1 MSNTKDTRQP
11 PLEKPEPQ
19 QITPQTGE
27 LDAEKL
33 DEVVGEVSGG
43 SGTGY
48 TIGYKA
54 PPPPPPII

>member
-1 MSNTKDTRQP
+1 MSVAQDTKSP
-11 PLEKPEPQ
+11 ASEKPEPQ

-33 DEVVGEVSGG
+33 DEIAGG
-43 SGTGY
+43 GYGLTG
-48 TIGYKA
+48 GYKA